1 MLPWKVIGQYR
12 TSQLPEVPLDST
24 LPHPL
29 GALPAY
35 FNRHPPPAKEKKEP
49 VQTTRWRIP

>member
-12 TSQLPEVPLDST
+12 TIQLPETPLDST

-29 GALPAY
+29 GTLPAY

-49 VQTTRWRIP
+49 VQTTRWRTP